1 MTTKNEKF
9 YLLILLLS
17 ISFSQDIK
25 FFGTILDYE
34 TKEPIIDANVV
45 FLGSDFGSASDLNG
59 NFSITNLEKQEYEI
73 LISALGYKDII
84 ASVNLINQD
93 SYVFELTPEP
103 VLSSALNVVG
113 RFPSKHLPY
122 FTQNISNEKFRT
134 IIIKL
139 CLNSLEILEGRCTNC
154 TR

>member
-1 MTTKNEKF
+1 MKKF

-25 FFGTILDYE
+25 FFGTILDFE
-34 TKEPIIDANVV
+34 TKEPIIDANIV
-45 FLGSDFGSASDLNG
+45 FIGSDFGSASDLNG
-59 NFSITNLEKQEYEI
+59 NFSVTNLQKQEYEI
-73 LISALGYKDII
+73 LISAIGYKDII

-93 SYVFELTPEP
+93 SYVFELIPEP

-113 RFPSKHLPY
+113 RFP
-122 FTQNISNEKFRT
+122 QNIFLILLKIYLMKKFRT

-139 CLNSLEILEGRCTNC
+139 CLNSLEILEG
-154 TR
+154 